1 MHTRQLIPNLLSP
14 ALHRRIRLYPL
25 GSARS
30 LSAMAAKRVL
40 VPIANGSE
48 EIEAVTIID
57 TLRRAGAEVTV
68 ASVEPGLEVTCSRK
82 VKLVA
87 DASIQDAAQ
96 GQYDCIAL
104 PVRAEDDDRLM
115 CAWRTRLHVSTTT
128 AFSLRCGGGWC
139 CCLAQGT
146 QGRSGPVPEG
156 TPVPWASGFTRAP
169 GCRAACRV
177 PRGCVTA
184 PC

>member
-1 MHTRQLIPNLLSP
+1 MHTRQLVPSLLSP
-14 ALHRRIRLYPL
+14 ALHRRLRVHSL
-25 GSARS
+25 GPARS

-68 ASVEPGLEVTCSRK
+68 ASVEPALEVTCSRK

-96 GQYDCIAL
+96 SQYDCIAL
-104 PVRAEDDDRLM
+104 PVRAVEAHRVM
-115 CAWRTRLHVSTTT
+115 CA
-128 AFSLRCGGGWC
+128 
-139 CCLAQGT
+139 CCLTLLLG
-146 QGRSGPVPEG
+146 
-156 TPVPWASGFTRAP
+156 
-169 GCRAACRV
+169 
-177 PRGCVTA
+177 
-184 PC
+184 